1 MNSAATLPERQGA
14 PAPIDGDYRIA
25 KKKHPLRWVAG
36 IVILALFGLLIYSA
50 VINPRFRWD
59 VIGLYFRDV
68 SIARGIQMTLFL
80 TVVCMLLGIV
90 LGIIIAVMRLS
101 VNPVVRAAA
110 GFYVFAFRGTPVL
123 VQLLLWYNLAA
134 LYPDITF
141 GIPGLHINANHVVTP
156 IMAAILGL
164 GLNEAAY
171 MSEIV
176 RAGILSVDQGQSE
189 AAGALGLNRF
199 QTMVKVVLPQAMRV
213 IIPPTGNEAIGMLKN
228 TSLVS
233 VLAVSELL
241 YSTQIIYAK
250 NFQVIPLLLVACFW
264 YIIMTTVFTL
274 GQAWLEQRFSR
285 GQSRLVQRSWGE
297 RIRMA
302 MRTHSPVATGKAAK

>member
-1 MNSAATLPERQGA
+1 MDSTAVRPPVLSDEDYAIANKKYPWRWGSA
-14 PAPIDGDYRIA
+14 
-25 KKKHPLRWVAG
+25 
-36 IVILALFGLLIYSA
+36 IVIIALFGALLYSA
-50 VINPRFRWD
+50 VTNPRFHWD

-68 SIARGIQMTLFL
+68 SIANGIQITLFL
-80 TVVCMLLGIV
+80 TVVCMLLGIA
-90 LGIIIAVMRLS
+90 LGIVIAMMRLS

-110 GFYVFAFRGTPVL
+110 GFYVFVFRGTPVL

-141 GIPGLHINANHVVTP
+141 GIPGLHLDANQIVTP
-156 IMAAILGL
+156 MMAAILGL

-176 RAGILSVDQGQSE
+176 RAGILSVDAGQSE
-189 AAGALGLNRF
+189 AAGALGLNRM
-199 QTMVKVVLPQAMRV
+199 QTMMKVVLPQAMRV
-213 IIPPTGNEAIGMLKN
+213 IIPPTSNEAIGMLKQ

-233 VLAVSELL
+233 VLAVAELL

-250 NFQVIPLLLVACFW
+250 NFQVIPMLLVACLW

-274 GQAWLEQRFSR
+274 GQGWLERRFSR
-285 GQSRLVQRSWGE
+285 GTSRHVSVSWTDRVRRAI
-297 RIRMA
+297 RIHA
-302 MRTHSPVATGKAAK
+302 PAVTGKDVVR